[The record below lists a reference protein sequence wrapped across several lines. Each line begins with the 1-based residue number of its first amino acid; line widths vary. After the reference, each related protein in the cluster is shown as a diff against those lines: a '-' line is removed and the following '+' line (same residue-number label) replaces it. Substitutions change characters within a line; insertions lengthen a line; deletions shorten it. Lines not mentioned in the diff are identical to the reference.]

1 MLLLIVPHICQYADK
16 RGQVQKQVRATDEAI
31 GGNPDAAMSS
41 AITASGGI
49 DHARIRLTAQLNSL
63 RSSEATRTR
72 EASAMH
78 SSQAWGWR
86 GTVPK
91 ASPRKGT

>member
-1 MLLLIVPHICQYADK
+1 MRSLPPSNNSLGSTQLIHNGFAEDEVGRKLCPHLMQ
-16 RGQVQKQVRATDEAI
+16 RQRVRSPHQEE
-31 GGNPDAAMSS
+31 GCY
-41 AITASGGI
+41 
-49 DHARIRLTAQLNSL
+49 ARIRLTAQLNSL

>member
-1 MLLLIVPHICQYADK
+1 MPL
-16 RGQVQKQVRATDEAI
+16 
-31 GGNPDAAMSS
+31 PDAARAS
-41 AITASGGI
+41 AVTASGRNG
-49 DHARIRLTAQLNSL
+49 HARIRLTAQLNSL

-72 EASAMH
+72 EARAMH
-78 SSQAWGWR
+78 SSHAWGWR

>member
-1 MLLLIVPHICQYADK
+1 MLLLIVPHTCQYADK
-16 RGQVQKQVRATDEAI
+16 RGQVQEQIRASTETI
-31 GGNPDAAMSS
+31 EGNPDAAMSEP
-41 AITASGGI
+41 ITASGRN

-72 EASAMH
+72 EAKAMH